1 MKKYFSNLKIGT
13 KLIAA
18 FASILVLYII
28 TVLVAVHT
36 IQNMSEKMDNLYNQ
50 PFSNVEASM
59 DMVSN
64 LHLVGKN
71 MILMAATD
79 DVMDEDALLV
89 QTKAAIQ
96 KEFNDLEFL
105 QTGYGS
111 ETAQIKKLGEQ
122 FAEMGIP
129 RDQIVSLLENNKG
142 KEALDLYINE
152 YRPKMQNLN
161 DTLSKVIGECVD
173 DAENMLDTSLTFNS
187 NVRIMILV
195 LALVCILITCILWIT
210 ITRSIL
216 RPVNEIKNRLRLL
229 NSPAPQS

>member
-111 ETAQIKKLGEQ
+111 ETC
-122 FAEMGIP
+122 
-129 RDQIVSLLENNKG
+129 LL
-142 KEALDLYINE
+142 Y
-152 YRPKMQNLN
+152 
-161 DTLSKVIGECVD
+161 TS
-173 DAENMLDTSLTFNS
+173 DAADE
-187 NVRIMILV
+187 
-195 LALVCILITCILWIT
+195 
-210 ITRSIL
+210 
-216 RPVNEIKNRLRLL
+216 
-229 NSPAPQS
+229 

>member
-71 MILMAATD
+71 MINYLY
-79 DVMDEDALLV
+79 
-89 QTKAAIQ
+89 
-96 KEFNDLEFL
+96 FFL
-105 QTGYGS
+105 KCN
-111 ETAQIKKLGEQ
+111 A
-122 FAEMGIP
+122 
-129 RDQIVSLLENNKG
+129 V
-142 KEALDLYINE
+142 
-152 YRPKMQNLN
+152 
-161 DTLSKVIGECVD
+161 
-173 DAENMLDTSLTFNS
+173 
-187 NVRIMILV
+187 
-195 LALVCILITCILWIT
+195 
-210 ITRSIL
+210 
-216 RPVNEIKNRLRLL
+216 
-229 NSPAPQS
+229 

>member
-36 IQNMSEKMDNLYNQ
+36 IQNMSEKMDDLYNQ

-96 KEFNDLEFL
+96 KEINDLESFR
-105 QTGYGS
+105 QD
-111 ETAQIKKLGEQ
+111 TAVK
-122 FAEMGIP
+122 P
-129 RDQIVSLLENNKG
+129 R
-142 KEALDLYINE
+142 
-152 YRPKMQNLN
+152 R
-161 DTLSKVIGECVD
+161 
-173 DAENMLDTSLTFNS
+173 
-187 NVRIMILV
+187 
-195 LALVCILITCILWIT
+195 
-210 ITRSIL
+210 
-216 RPVNEIKNRLRLL
+216 
-229 NSPAPQS
+229 